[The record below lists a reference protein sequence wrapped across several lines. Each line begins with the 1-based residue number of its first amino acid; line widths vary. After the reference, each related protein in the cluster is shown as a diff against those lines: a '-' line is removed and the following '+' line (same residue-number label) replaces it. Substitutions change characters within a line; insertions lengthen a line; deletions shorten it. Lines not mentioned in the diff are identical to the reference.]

1 MSTTCIIYQ
10 QMNLKITA
18 GTSRLIYSKR
28 KKEKENSDL
37 SFPRER
43 WKPVWCR
50 YSNTLGK
57 CIACVFH
64 THASFT
70 PIVSANLTL
79 HFTHAPQSTAS
90 PPRYYQSTVFN
101 VNQSNLAEREAD
113 EAGGDTSSARDSVAA
128 QGFSVSCERRDGRL
142 GHRHDQLELQRPDA
156 RKDGKLKEPRV
167 KSEFTNVMPV
177 LLHLLEITSQ
187 SGGSGTLP
195 SKLDDNGS

>member
-1 MSTTCIIYQ
+1 M
-10 QMNLKITA
+10 
-18 GTSRLIYSKR
+18 
-28 KKEKENSDL
+28 
-37 SFPRER
+37 
-43 WKPVWCR
+43 
-50 YSNTLGK
+50 
-57 CIACVFH
+57 
-64 THASFT
+64 
-70 PIVSANLTL
+70 
-79 HFTHAPQSTAS
+79 
-90 PPRYYQSTVFN
+90 
-101 VNQSNLAEREAD
+101 NQSNLAEREAD